1 VYAEAMQG
9 ALSRMSFGKFWIAVD
24 ELVATSEV
32 VIDRPKGSRH
42 PKITEAMTMKCV
54 EPSGRAGRG
63 HR

>member
-1 VYAEAMQG
+1 
-9 ALSRMSFGKFWIAVD
+9 MSFGKFWIAVD